1 MRKKIGCLMV
11 CILMVLAAGPVFS
24 EDDMTKKMSEVLMKA
39 PEEEHW
45 QVTSDEV
52 MMWIKT
58 GKTDFVVL
66 DVRPDIEEYKA
77 GHIPSAIHIPYYAVL
92 NPENLKNL
100 PKGKKLVLACA
111 TGQLEN
117 LPVVGLRMLGY
128 EAYTLLFGYAA
139 WIKEYGGGEAMKSII
154 NKAAERNYSLEQTG
168 GAK

>member
-1 MRKKIGCLMV
+1 MRKTVSCLIA
-11 CILMVLAAGPVFS
+11 CILVVLVSSPLFA
-24 EDDMTKKMSEVLMKA
+24 EDDMARKMSDVLMKA

-52 MMWIKT
+52 FMWIKT
-58 GKTDFVVL
+58 GKTDFIVL

-77 GHIPSAIHIPYYAVL
+77 GHIPAAIHIPYYAVL
-92 NPENLKNL
+92 NPENLKKL
-100 PKGKKLVLACA
+100 PKDKKLVLACA

-139 WIKEYGGGEAMKSII
+139 WINNYGGGEAMKSII
-154 NKAAERNYSLEQTG
+154 NKAAERNYPIEQTG